1 MTDPRR
7 GRREV
12 GRERRKERGTGG
24 VRGREEIQRE
34 RERERQTQRER
45 DGESHWRL
53 KEESATERPIRFS

>member
-12 GRERRKERGTGG
+12 GSERRKERGTGG

-34 RERERQTQRER
+34 REKENVRPREKEMGRVTR
-45 DGESHWRL
+45 D
-53 KEESATERPIRFS
+53 

>member
-24 VRGREEIQRE
+24 GVRGREEIQRE
-34 RERERQTQRER
+34 REKENVRPREKEMGRVTR
-45 DGESHWRL
+45 D
-53 KEESATERPIRFS
+53 

>member
-34 RERERQTQRER
+34 REKENVRPREKEMGRVTR
-45 DGESHWRL
+45 D
-53 KEESATERPIRFS
+53 